1 MLSRLKKIAKR
12 AAAVIATGIIT
23 LTALPAIP
31 VHASGGVIN
40 YHVYQ
45 NAKQLYDSVADTS
58 WIYTTPRQFRTFLG
72 DKEQQG
78 IKLISPEIQDSWMEA
93 CYVRKWIF
101 AEMRLDTRQYNQKA
115 GGGIG
120 RV

>member
-12 AAAVIATGIIT
+12 AVMVIATGIIT

-58 WIYTTPRQFRTFLG
+58 WIYTTPTIQNFLG

-78 IKLISPEIQDSWMEA
+78 IKLISSEIQNSWLET
-93 CYVRKWIF
+93 CYIGKRVF
-101 AEMRLDTRQYNQKA
+101 AEM
-115 GGGIG
+115 
-120 RV
+120 

>member
-45 NAKQLYDSVADTS
+45 NAKQLYD
-58 WIYTTPRQFRTFLG
+58 
-72 DKEQQG
+72 
-78 IKLISPEIQDSWMEA
+78 
-93 CYVRKWIF
+93 
-101 AEMRLDTRQYNQKA
+101 
-115 GGGIG
+115 
-120 RV
+120 